1 MNIYKVNNNKFKSIY
16 ISYNFTQEVNDT
28 KIFSSYAVL
37 ASLMAKSSKS
47 YPTQKD
53 IEKYLNSLYGANF
66 DVNIEKLGD
75 LYNLEFRIEFVN
87 KKFIPSK
94 EELLEKILL
103 FLKEMIYNPAQW
115 TQDVLKREKDFI
127 LQRINE
133 RKDEKLKYGIQRA
146 EELLCKDEPFGT
158 YLYGEEDVVKNL
170 SLKDIKDAYSTL
182 INDSITVIVSGNL
195 DGYDSID
202 SEIEKIFKQYDKN
215 FNTNIEN
222 LKYNIKRQENYKYEE
237 VKEIQDTTQSVLSL
251 GLRIKECTP
260 KDFYV
265 LNVYNA
271 ILGTTPSS
279 KLFQNVREKESLAY
293 TVRSRYYRFK
303 DIIVIYA
310 GINKENYEK
319 ALDVIKIQLEDMK
332 KGNITDIEFKSA
344 RDSLLAD
351 LIEWKDSK
359 VAMAKMKLS
368 NLIAFKDADIS
379 IDQMREE
386 IKNVKIEDVIN
397 ISKKI
402 EVEKV
407 FLLGGEID
415 E

>member
-115 TQDVLKREKDFI
+115 TQDVFKREKDFI

-310 GINKENYEK
+310 GINKENYKK

-351 LIEWKDSK
+351 LLEWKDSK

>member
-115 TQDVLKREKDFI
+115 TQDVFKREKDFI

-310 GINKENYEK
+310 GINKENYKK

>member
-115 TQDVLKREKDFI
+115 TQDVFKREKDFI

-319 ALDVIKIQLEDMK
+319 ALNVIKIQLEDMK
-332 KGNITDIEFKSA
+332 NGNITDIEFKSA

>member
-115 TQDVLKREKDFI
+115 TQDVFKREKDFI

-310 GINKENYEK
+310 GINKENYKK
-319 ALDVIKIQLEDMK
+319 ALDLIKIQLEDMK
-332 KGNITDIEFKSA
+332 NGNITDIEFKSA

-359 VAMAKMKLS
+359 VAMAKMKIS